1 MFNKITLTTAFVA
14 ATGAK
19 TLRMRD
25 GSIPA
30 CNSYSCEKD
39 TATTGWDVPTE
50 FTYGQGADFVYRL
63 NQVPSIPACTSH
75 ECKKDSVADGY
86 NVPSIAPEIY
96 GPETNFKKLVQRK
109 SIPACDTYGGCKTAS
124 VTANYDVPSL
134 YTDYRGDPAHTY
146 GTGYEG
152 TTHVYGLNQQRSIPA
167 CNTYGGCKTASVA
180 DNYDSP
186 SLNPNNKG
194 LDFTYGHYSGL
205 NQRQSI
211 PACDTYDGCKT
222 DSVASGWNVPTI
234 APEIY
239 GPETN
244 FKKLTQMKDMTQAEL
259 DALILNEQDI
269 AKKAYDYNG
278 VANTVSPNYRS
289 LAQSLRKSVP
299 ACNSLGCKKASVADN
314 YDSPSLNPNNKGV
327 DFTYGHY
334 SGLSQ
339 RQSVPACDSTGCKTQ
354 SINDI
359 YNNPTAYFDHRG
371 EPEHVYRL
379 NQRSSVPAC
388 DSTGCK
394 TDTAAAD
401 WDVPTIAPVVY
412 GPDLIYSLNQ
422 RKSIPACH
430 SAGCKTDTIT
440 AGWDVPTM
448 SPEIYGNNGEYTY
461 GTNDHIH

>member
-152 TTHVYGLNQQRSIPA
+152 TTHVYGL
-167 CNTYGGCKTASVA
+167 
-180 DNYDSP
+180 
-186 SLNPNNKG
+186 
-194 LDFTYGHYSGL
+194 H
-205 NQRQSI
+205 
-211 PACDTYDGCKT
+211 
-222 DSVASGWNVPTI
+222 
-234 APEIY
+234 
-239 GPETN
+239 
-244 FKKLTQMKDMTQAEL
+244 
-259 DALILNEQDI
+259 
-269 AKKAYDYNG
+269 
-278 VANTVSPNYRS
+278 
-289 LAQSLRKSVP
+289 
-299 ACNSLGCKKASVADN
+299 
-314 YDSPSLNPNNKGV
+314 
-327 DFTYGHY
+327 
-334 SGLSQ
+334 
-339 RQSVPACDSTGCKTQ
+339 
-354 SINDI
+354 
-359 YNNPTAYFDHRG
+359 
-371 EPEHVYRL
+371 
-379 NQRSSVPAC
+379 
-388 DSTGCK
+388 
-394 TDTAAAD
+394 
-401 WDVPTIAPVVY
+401 
-412 GPDLIYSLNQ
+412 
-422 RKSIPACH
+422 
-430 SAGCKTDTIT
+430 
-440 AGWDVPTM
+440 
-448 SPEIYGNNGEYTY
+448 
-461 GTNDHIH
+461 

>member
-50 FTYGQGADFVYRL
+50 FTYGQVADFVYRL

-109 SIPACDTYGGCKTAS
+109 SIPACDTYSGCKTAS

-289 LAQSLRKSVP
+289 LAQSRM
-299 ACNSLGCKKASVADN
+299 
-314 YDSPSLNPNNKGV
+314 
-327 DFTYGHY
+327 
-334 SGLSQ
+334 
-339 RQSVPACDSTGCKTQ
+339 
-354 SINDI
+354 
-359 YNNPTAYFDHRG
+359 RG
-371 EPEHVYRL
+371 EDMTQAALDALILNAQDVLGADSVYRL
-379 NQRSSVPAC
+379 NQRQSIPAC
-388 DSTGCK
+388 HSAGCK
-394 TDTAAAD
+394 TASATSGF
-401 WDVPTIAPVVY
+401 DVPAMSPEIY
-412 GPDLIYSLNQ
+412 GNNGEYTYGTNDHLNLIQ
-422 RKSIPACH
+422 RQSIPACH